1 MFRDGAERLL
11 VFRLGAERFGIALAQ
26 VDEVIDTPA
35 ANAIPDAHPGVIGV
49 ATVRGE
55 LVRLYDPSPVLRVG
69 GDAERGAA
77 LLFRRGSR
85 RIGLVVDDVQDAL
98 MVDETEI
105 REVRGSDESDGVLL
119 GVVRRGRDLIAVLD
133 TSALLD
139 ATIEGG
145 VSQGERT

>member
-11 VFRLGAERFGIALAQ
+11 VFRLGRERFGVALRQ
-26 VDEVIDTPA
+26 VDEVIDTPP
-35 ANAIPDAHPGVIGV
+35 ANAIPDAHPGVVGV

-55 LVRLYDPSPVLRVG
+55 LVRLYDPSPVLRAG
-69 GDAERGAA
+69 GSDARGAA
-77 LLFRRGSR
+77 LLFRRGTR
-85 RIGLVVDDVQDAL
+85 RVGLVVDDVQDAL
-98 MVDETEI
+98 MVDSSEV
-105 REVRGSDESDGVLL
+105 REVRGSDESDGVLQ

-133 TSALLD
+133 TRALLD

>member
-11 VFRLGAERFGIALAQ
+11 VFRLGAERFGIALPQ
-26 VDEVIDTPA
+26 VDEVIDAPA
-35 ANAIPDAHPGVIGV
+35 ANAIPDAHAGVVGV

-55 LVRLYDPSPVLRVG
+55 LVRMYDPSPVLRVG
-69 GDAERGAA
+69 GSSGRAAA

-98 MVDETEI
+98 MVDESEV
-105 REVRGSDESDGVLL
+105 REVRGSDESDGVLV

-133 TSALLD
+133 VGALLE
-139 ATIEGG
+139 ATIDGG
-145 VSQGERT
+145 GSQGERT